1 MKGFYIN
8 LDCRL
13 DRKRHIQNNILT
25 IDFFKELNRLPAI
38 FEPKDSIGCLKS
50 WIQALEKCLDYDDD
64 KYLII
69 EDDLSIDNDI
79 IFNNFINDYEKIKDN
94 DDWGIITFTPHWDNK
109 NNTDITVEYPEK
121 VGNFHKIWNTYTLTG
136 IIIKQNT
143 INVFLNNLKECLN
156 LYKIHGIKNKV
167 NNEVYKVDIYWFKV
181 QKKMNIICYQED
193 FSSQLEG
200 ITNNL
205 HNVDQGHRFK
215 DWDTHGRCVKGLLK
229 NLVLRYINNP
239 QNDYNCFYLAR
250 EYEKN
255 KQLAL
260 AVSYYLKC
268 ADYTNYKELEY
279 ESLIR
284 ISLCFCGM
292 GNRDSKELSSLE
304 TAISIL
310 PNRPEAYNLLSLYHS
325 FRSEWKKGYMYAVLG
340 LDNNDTNNYELYY
353 DCSYEGRGKLLF
365 QKAYCGHH
373 IGKILES
380 VLLYE
385 DIIYDNT
392 IDESIRII
400 SKNNLNDLNCKT
412 DRIRDYIVYSKEKF
426 NSLRYKFNG
435 SEDIKKNYSEIYQD
449 MFVLSM
455 CNGKKDG
462 TYLEIGS
469 NDPFL
474 GNNTY
479 LLEKQFNWS
488 GISIDNDYKCVRD
501 FKSYRKNECLF
512 KNALEIDYSKLLEKY
527 KTIDYLQLDC
537 DPPNI
542 TYEILMKL
550 PFDKVKFGVITYEHD
565 YYIDDTKKY
574 RELSRGYLYEM
585 GYKMVVG
592 NISPCKDNKP
602 FEDWWIHPDLIDI
615 NIYNSFITDYQDSI
629 FGEDYMLN
637 KLLTNK
643 IKPTK
648 IGINVGSGLG
658 ETNYLFNDEFKIIQ
672 CFEPNEY
679 SYNYSKQNI
688 NDEKYKLYNY
698 GISDKDGYSKFNNC
712 EHNGYSSILEFDEKG
727 EFYELCNVIDNGFN
741 KVNNVTQIKVKR
753 LDTFIKENNI
763 TKIDLLKIDTQGHD
777 LNVIKSLGNKLDI
790 VDKIILECQLKV
802 LYKNSHTKEEIVKY
816 MKEHNFN
823 LIDSSST
830 SESTVGYEENLIF
843 ERKNI
848 PLYNYNIPELIVV
861 DNFYKNPDSIRC
873 KALDFEY
880 LGEDYHGAVGNR
892 CEKSR
897 LATDEAKDYFEKLLG
912 KKIKIG
918 NDIGE
923 WSYSTNG
930 CFQWCSKDTPIVYHC
945 DSQEYAGIIFLTPD
959 APVNCGTSIFRHK
972 KYKIKDNSIF
982 SEQWTDKT
990 ENQFTDPEPW
1000 EEVDRIGNIYNRLVL
1015 FKSHNVHGVSE
1026 YFGETIENSRLF
1038 QLFFFD
1044 VE

>member
-8 LDCRL
+8 LNSRV
-13 DRKRHIQNNILT
+13 DRRRHIENNILT
-25 IDFFKELNRLPAI
+25 LNFFNDLERFEAIKEP
-38 FEPKDSIGCLKS
+38 FGIGCGES
-50 WIQALEKCLDYDDD
+50 WINVLDKCLEIDD
-64 KYLII
+64 KQFIII
-69 EDDLSIDNDI
+69 EDDIHIDDI
-79 IFNNFINDYEKIKDN
+79 NTFNKFIKDLEN
-94 DDWGIITFTPHWDNK
+94 LEVDWDLITLTPRLFDRCNKDDKLIIENYDKFSRV
-109 NNTDITVEYPEK
+109 NNCVTT
-121 VGNFHKIWNTYTLTG
+121 TG
-136 IIIKQNT
+136 IIIKKEFIPILQKNIKEGLTKLRETKDTYNYIIDVHWLILQNKYNFFAYNHNFCYQLEILSD
-143 INVFLNNLKECLN
+143 INSFNGKYSGMYKTWSYNKER
-156 LYKIHGIKNKV
+156 IKN
-167 NNEVYKVDIYWFKV
+167 
-181 QKKMNIICYQED
+181 
-193 FSSQLEG
+193 
-200 ITNNL
+200 
-205 HNVDQGHRFK
+205 
-215 DWDTHGRCVKGLLK
+215 LL
-229 NLVLRYINNP
+229 LRYINNP
-239 QNDYNCFYLAR
+239 YNDYNCFYLAR

-255 KQLAL
+255 KQLAV

-268 ADYTNYKELEY
+268 ADFTNYNELRY
-279 ESLIR
+279 ECLIR

-292 GNRDSKELSSLE
+292 GDRGSKESSTLE

-325 FRSEWKKGYMYAVLG
+325 YRSDWKKGYMYAVLG
-340 LDNNDTNNYELYY
+340 LENNDTNNYELYY
-353 DCSYEGRGKLLF
+353 DCSYSDRDKLLF

-373 IGKILES
+373 IGKFLES

-385 DIIYDNT
+385 DIIYDDLA
-392 IDESIRII
+392 DESIKSI
-400 SKNNLNDLNCKT
+400 SKNNLNDLNIKMG
-412 DRIRDYIVYSKEKF
+412 RIRNYIVYSKEKY

-435 SEDIKKNYSEIYQD
+435 SEDIIKNYSEIYQD

-488 GISIDNDYKCVRD
+488 GISIDIDNKCVRD
-501 FKSYRKNECLF
+501 FKSYRKNNCLL
-512 KNALEIDYSKLLEKY
+512 KNALDVDYSKLLEKY

-542 TYEILMKL
+542 TYEILLKI

-574 RELSRGYLYEM
+574 RELSRDYLYKM

-592 NISPCKDNKP
+592 NISPCIDYKP
-602 FEDWWIHPDLIDI
+602 FEDWWIHPDLIGA
-615 NIYNSFITDYQDSI
+615 NIYNSFITDEQDSI

-637 KLLTNK
+637 KLLINK

-658 ETNYLFNDEFKIIQ
+658 ETNDLFNDEFKIIH

-679 SYNYSKQNI
+679 SYNYSKENI
-688 NDEKYKLYNY
+688 NDAKYKLYNY
-698 GISDKDGYSKFNNC
+698 GISDIDGYSNFNMC
-712 EHNGYSSILEFDEKG
+712 VHSGYSSILDFDETG
-727 EFYELCNVIDNGFN
+727 EFYELCNVIDNGFD
-741 KVNNVTQIKVKR
+741 KINNVTQIKVKR
-753 LDTFIKENNI
+753 LDTFIKDNNI

-777 LNVIKSLGNKLDI
+777 LNVIQSLGNKLDI
-790 VDKIILECQLKV
+790 VDTIILECQLKV
-802 LYKNSHTKEEIVKY
+802 LYKNSHTKEEILKY
-816 MKEHNFN
+816 MKDHNFY
-823 LIDSSST
+823 LIDSTST
-830 SESTVGYEENLIF
+830 SEVTVGYEENLIF
-843 ERKNI
+843 ERNKII
-848 PLYNYNIPELIVV
+848 PLCNNNIPELIVV
-861 DNFYKNPDSIRC
+861 DKFYKDPDNIRC

-897 LATDEAKDYFEKLLG
+897 LATDEAKEYFEKLLG
-912 KKIKIG
+912 KKIKMG

-945 DSQEYAGIIFLTPD
+945 DSQEYAGIVFLTPD

-982 SEQWTDKT
+982 REEWTDKT
-990 ENQFTDPEPW
+990 NNQFTDPEPW